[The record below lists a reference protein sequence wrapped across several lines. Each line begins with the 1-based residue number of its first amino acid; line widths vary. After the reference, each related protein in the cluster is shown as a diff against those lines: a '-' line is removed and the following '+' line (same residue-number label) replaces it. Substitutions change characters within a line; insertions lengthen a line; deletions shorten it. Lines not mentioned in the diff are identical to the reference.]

1 MHAKIRRLS
10 VAVLATALAS
20 AAAPSRAEAP
30 RVIASILPVQ
40 SLVAG
45 VMDGVGTPA
54 LLVRGG
60 ASPHTYALR
69 PSEAKALQDADV
81 VFWIGEEIET
91 FLEKPLEALPRNAR
105 VVALHDVR
113 GITLLPTR
121 EGGAWDA
128 HDDHHD
134 EHHAD
139 EHHGH
144 EDDHDDDHRRQ
155 DDDHHGHEDDHHG
168 HEDDHHGHEDDHHG
182 HEGTGEDDHGHGAHD
197 MHLWLNPANAR
208 AMVGAIATALSETDP
223 SNAERYRAN
232 ATALEDRLADLDA
245 ALARELAPVKGRAY
259 VVFHD
264 AYQYFERRYGLTPA
278 GSITVD
284 PDRKP
289 SAARLAEIREKI
301 ADTGSA
307 CVFAEPQFEPA
318 VIATVIEGTNARTG
332 VLDPL
337 GADLAPGPDAY
348 ATLLRALAASL
359 RACLKPSG

>member
-1 MHAKIRRLS
+1 MPFPIRPLRS
-10 VAVLATALAS
+10 VLLAAAVVCTT
-20 AAAPSRAEAP
+20 AAAPTRAEAP
-30 RVIASILPVQ
+30 RVVASILPVH

-45 VMDGVGTPA
+45 VMDGVGTPN

-60 ASPHTYALR
+60 GSPHTYTLR
-69 PSEAKALQDADV
+69 PSEAKALQDAEV
-81 VFWIGEEIET
+81 VFWIGAEIET

-105 VVALHDVR
+105 IVALHDVR

-128 HDDHHD
+128 HDDGHD

-139 EHHGH
+139 DRHGRDDDHDEEHHG
-144 EDDHDDDHRRQ
+144 R
-155 DDDHHGHEDDHHG
+155 DDDHHGHEDA
-168 HEDDHHGHEDDHHG
+168 
-182 HEGTGEDDHGHGAHD
+182 GEDDHGHGAHN
-197 MHLWLNPANAR
+197 MHVWLDPANAR
-208 AMVGAIATALSETDP
+208 AMVGAIVATLVDVDP
-223 SNAERYRAN
+223 ANAEQYRAN
-232 ATALEDRLADLDA
+232 GLALEDRLTDLDA
-245 ALARELAPVKGRAY
+245 ALARELAPVKGRPY

-264 AYQYFERRYGLTPA
+264 AYPYFEKRYGLSPA

-301 ADTGSA
+301 ADTGAA

-348 ATLLRALAASL
+348 AILMRALAASL
-359 RACLKPSG
+359 KACLAPTG

>member
-10 VAVLATALAS
+10 VAILATTLVS
-20 AAAPSRAEAP
+20 TAAAPSRAEAP
-30 RVIASILPVQ
+30 RVVASILPVH

-60 ASPHTYALR
+60 GSPHTYTLR

-81 VFWIGEEIET
+81 VFWIGEEIEA

-105 VVALHDVR
+105 IVALHEAP

-128 HDDHHD
+128 HHDH
-134 EHHAD
+134 
-139 EHHGH
+139 
-144 EDDHDDDHRRQ
+144 HDDDHGGPEDDHHGHKDDDHGHKDDHHGH
-155 DDDHHGHEDDHHG
+155 DDDHHGHEDA
-168 HEDDHHGHEDDHHG
+168 
-182 HEGTGEDDHGHGAHD
+182 GEDDHGHGHGHGMHD
-197 MHLWLNPANAR
+197 MHVWLDPSNAR
-208 AMVGAIATALSETDP
+208 AMVGAIVAALAESDP
-223 SNAERYRAN
+223 ANAARYRGN
-232 ATALEDRLADLDA
+232 GEALVDRLTDLDA
-245 ALARELAPVKGRAY
+245 ELARALVPVKGRPY

-264 AYQYFERRYGLTPA
+264 AYRYFEHRYGLTPA

-289 SAARLAEIREKI
+289 SAARLAEIRAKI
-301 ADTGSA
+301 AATGAA

-318 VIATVIEGTNARTG
+318 VVATVVEGTDARTG

-337 GADLAPGPDAY
+337 GAGLAPGADAY
-348 ATLLRALAASL
+348 FAVMNGLAESL
-359 RACLKPSG
+359 RACLRPEK

>member
-10 VAVLATALAS
+10 VAVLAPLIAGALAS
-20 AAAPSRAEAP
+20 AAAPTQAEAP
-30 RVIASILPVQ
+30 RVVASILPVH

-45 VMDGVGTPA
+45 VMDGVGTPD

-60 ASPHTYALR
+60 GSPHTYTLK
-69 PSEAKALQDADV
+69 PSEARALQDADV
-81 VFWIGEEIET
+81 VFWIGAEIET

-128 HDDHHD
+128 HDDHD
-134 EHHAD
+134 GEH
-139 EHHGH
+139 
-144 EDDHDDDHRRQ
+144 HDDDHRGHA
-155 DDDHHGHEDDHHG
+155 DGHDDHHGHEDAG
-168 HEDDHHGHEDDHHG
+168 
-182 HEGTGEDDHGHGAHD
+182 EGDHGHGAHN
-197 MHLWLNPANAR
+197 MHVWLDPANAR
-208 AMVGAIATALSETDP
+208 AMVGAIAMVLSESDP
-223 SNAERYRAN
+223 ANAARYRAN
-232 ATALEDRLADLDA
+232 ATALQDRLADLDA
-245 ALARELAPVKGRAY
+245 ALARELAPVKGRPY

-264 AYQYFERRYGLTPA
+264 AYPYFERRYGLSPS

-301 ADTGSA
+301 ADTGAA

-318 VIATVIEGTNARTG
+318 VIATVVEGTGARTG
-332 VLDPL
+332 ILDPL

-348 ATLLRALAASL
+348 VTLIRALAASL
-359 RACLKPSG
+359 TACLQPQQ